1 MNNVVPVGVKLRFLI
16 LILFPFHT
24 VKGACQGSGVVQKR
38 MQSRQDFMIPLSRK
52 TGFFSNSQI
61 HK

>member
-1 MNNVVPVGVKLRFLI
+1 MNNIVPVGVKLYFFI

-24 VKGACQGSGVVQKR
+24 VKGARQRSGTVQKYI
-38 MQSRQDFMIPLSRK
+38 QSRQDFMIPLRRK
-52 TGFFSNSQI
+52 IGFFSDSQI